1 MVENIIFDFNVS
13 RIKNQED
20 IFDYIKLCKFG
31 ESLLEV
37 DGLVP
42 QHVLNSYEIN
52 YIVSGMGSITSGKNK
67 MSVAPGDMY
76 IASKGVSHNIKSNS
90 NSRLRFIYFS
100 FDFLDIAPCELKT
113 FYDNVGSLVVK
124 DKMRSGNLFNTLIDE
139 FYSEQ
144 SMNREMCEYIMKV
157 IILSGYRN
165 CSQEHSVKYSPDIS
179 TEKKKTIIY
188 SVIKYMEQNYTEINS
203 VKEVAEKFSYTSNYL
218 SHLFKKYTG
227 LSLKEYMI
235 TVKMQKA
242 RDLIREGK
250 LSLNETA
257 RLCGYD
263 SVPSFCRMFKKYID
277 TTVNEIKNQQ
287 KEEQ

>member
-13 RIKNQED
+13 RMKNQED

-31 ESLLEV
+31 ETLLEV
-37 DGLVP
+37 DGLIP
-42 QHVLNSYEIN
+42 HYVLNSYEIN
-52 YIVSGMGSITSGKNK
+52 YVVSGMGSITSGKK
-67 MSVAPGDMY
+67 VMPVAPGDMY

-90 NSRLRFIYFS
+90 NSRLRFIYFT
-100 FDFLDIAPCELKT
+100 FDFLSIAPSELKN
-113 FYDNVGSLVVK
+113 FYDNAGSLVVK
-124 DKMRSGNLFNTLIDE
+124 DKMRSGNLFSTLIDE

-165 CSQEHSVKYSPDIS
+165 CSSEHSVKYSPDIS
-179 TEKKKTIIY
+179 MEKKKTIIY

-203 VKEVAEKFSYTSNYL
+203 VKEIAEKFSYTSNYL

-242 RDLIREGK
+242 KDLIREGK
-250 LSLNETA
+250 LSLNEVA
-257 RLCGYD
+257 QLCGYD
-263 SVPSFCRMFKKYID
+263 SIPSFCRMFKKYID
-277 TTVNEIKNQQ
+277 TTVNEVKNQQ
-287 KEEQ
+287 KEEK